1 MLRQP
6 PSPTGICVL
15 ERDIR
20 VSRSQFLSHY
30 SFVGRRPEPTQKET
44 HGENSAQPGGKLGS
58 LVVWCFMDSTLQ
70 LPAR

>member
-30 SFVGRRPEPTQKET
+30 SFVGRRPEPTQKEEQIHHLIAPQT
-44 HGENSAQPGGKLGS
+44 VS
-58 LVVWCFMDSTLQ
+58 LCCVS
-70 LPAR
+70 PS